1 MRIGGDVRQGLW
13 AAIAVLLWL
22 LASPASAASS
32 GIDLYRDL
40 CTVALP
46 DGASDVAVA
55 TASYRCGGDAPTD
68 GDEWLWV
75 RLNPSALRD
84 LSAGWQLLIDQARFD
99 RIAILVDTPTGP
111 RRIVRGAN
119 ELAGN
124 WVSGGMLRF
133 DIAAAGRDV
142 RGLYVGFERID
153 DLSLMRKVRA
163 VDRAMGRAGDP
174 FWLILM
180 GAFTGTLVSALFY
193 NFVIHAGQRYA
204 FQRWYLYWVAIAL
217 AYGLAWTNM
226 LAFVVP
232 GLAGP
237 WAVRL
242 DYVLVGLMIAT
253 GNMFFFAVIED
264 GKLPRWLLRLGT
276 GLAAAGALLGVAA
289 AADHL
294 FPVVLTDRWLNY
306 VIAATALSVG
316 VSCVVAARRGSR
328 VVWFY
333 VVGWGPVIAV
343 FVARLT
349 RNLGLVPQNDIV
361 DMATFAAIAFEALVL
376 SLAIADRF
384 RLLRRELDRAT
395 QRREMHRI
403 EAKALRASAYTD
415 FLTGLGNRGAF
426 QEALGQGVERGTPF
440 ALFLIDVDYLKDAND
455 RMGHAGGDMLL
466 QWIGTALTAIADA
479 VPGTRVARIGGDE
492 FALLVDADD
501 AGEATVIARL
511 NDLQDTYWRYHD
523 AERRISLSIG
533 LARFPI
539 DAAGSDRLYRNA
551 DMALYQAKRLGR
563 ARLYVYD
570 SLLRNLHD
578 METALTRD
586 AEAALARDEFR
597 LFLQPIVLLPSGQ
610 CCGYEALLRWQ
621 HPYHGLLLPA
631 RFAET
636 LVAEKIG
643 LRIQEHV
650 LEMALTLLR
659 TRQQE
664 VMTLSV
670 NFTAAQLTG
679 ARAAQRILDRI
690 AHHGVSP
697 SALCVEV
704 TEGVMLDR
712 GADDILGALQ
722 TLHRAGVRIA
732 LDDFGTGYASLV
744 HLRRMPIDCIKI
756 DRSFIATLDEPGG
769 GTLAIVRAIVGM
781 ARGLDK
787 MVVAEGIE
795 TDEQARQLGELGC
808 HLGQGYLFGR
818 PAPEPLPIVMAA
830 G

>member
-1 MRIGGDVRQGLW
+1 MRIGGDVRRSVW

-22 LASPASAASS
+22 LATPAFAAST
-32 GIDLYRDL
+32 GIDLYRNL
-40 CTVALP
+40 CTVRLP
-46 DGASDVAVA
+46 DTASDTAVA
-55 TASYRCGGDAPTD
+55 AAPYRCDGDAPTD
-68 GDEWLWV
+68 SDQWLWV
-75 RLNPSALRD
+75 RLNPAMVRD
-84 LSAGWQLLIDQARFD
+84 LPAGWQLLVDQARFD
-99 RIAILVDTPTGP
+99 RIAILVDTPAGP
-111 RRIVRGAN
+111 RRTVRGAT

-142 RGLYVGFERID
+142 RGLYIGFERID

-180 GAFTGTLVSALFY
+180 GVFTGTMVSALFY
-193 NFVIHAGQRYA
+193 NLVIHAGRRYS
-204 FQRWYLYWVAIAL
+204 FQRWYLRWVLIAL

-264 GKLPRWLLRLGT
+264 GILPRWLRRLGA
-276 GLAAAGALLGVAA
+276 GLALAGAVLGVAA

-306 VIAATALSVG
+306 VIAATALSVA

-349 RNLGLVPQNDIV
+349 RNLGLVPQNDMV

-384 RLLRRELDRAT
+384 RLLRQELDQAT
-395 QRREMHRI
+395 RRQEMDRI
-403 EAKALRASAYTD
+403 EAKALRASAHTD

-426 QEALGQGVERGTPF
+426 QEALGQCVDRSAPF

-466 QWIGTALTAIADA
+466 QWIGTALTAIAAD

-492 FALLVDADD
+492 FALLVDAGQ
-501 AGEATVIARL
+501 AGEETVISRL
-511 NDLQDTYWRYHD
+511 NDLQETYWRYHD

-539 DAAGSDRLYRNA
+539 DATSADRLYRNA

-563 ARLYVYD
+563 CRLYVYD

-586 AEAALARDEFR
+586 AEAALERDEFR

-610 CCGYEALLRWQ
+610 ICGYEALLRWQ
-621 HPYHGLLLPA
+621 HPYEGLLLPG

-636 LVAEKIG
+636 LIAERIG
-643 LRIQEHV
+643 PRIQEHV
-650 LEMALTLLR
+650 LEMALSLLR
-659 TRQQE
+659 TRRQE

-690 AHHGVSP
+690 AYHGVSP

-712 GADDILGALQ
+712 AADDILTALEM
-722 TLHRAGVRIA
+722 LHRAGVRIA

-744 HLRRMPIDCIKI
+744 HLRRMPIDRIKI

-769 GTLAIVRAIVGM
+769 STLAIVRAIIGM
-781 ARGLDK
+781 ACGLGK
-787 MVVAEGIE
+787 VVVAEGIE
-795 TDEQARQLGELGC
+795 TEEQARQLGLLGC

-818 PAPEPLPIVMAA
+818 PAPEPLAVVAA
-830 G
+830 A